1 MILWQNKY
9 SPFARKVLVLA
20 HELGV
25 RERISLQDTDPHS
38 DESLRSANPL
48 CKIPTLIL
56 DDGRVLYD
64 SRVICEY
71 LLTLGDASRVAG
83 PPDREAWEISRG
95 PCAGRRHLR
104 CRRGAARGEA
114 ATGRTA
120 VGPVHRPPERRDP
133 RRLRRARRKRWPA
146 RASDRHRRD
155 RDRLRAGLPRP
166 SPSAHRLAPRPRA
179 LAEWFADF
187 SARQSMALTSAAARS

>member
-25 RERISLQDTDPHS
+25 REQISLQDTDPHS

-56 DDGRVLYD
+56 DDGRALYD

-83 PPDREAWEISRG
+83 PPWVRTRPPDTASRLSRIASASSRRRTARS
-95 PCAGRRHLR
+95 PSRPRWACAAGRR
-104 CRRGAARGEA
+104 
-114 ATGRTA
+114 
-120 VGPVHRPPERRDP
+120 RPC
-133 RRLRRARRKRWPA
+133 
-146 RASDRHRRD
+146 
-155 RDRLRAGLPRP
+155 
-166 SPSAHRLAPRPRA
+166 
-179 LAEWFADF
+179 
-187 SARQSMALTSAAARS
+187 ARSANR